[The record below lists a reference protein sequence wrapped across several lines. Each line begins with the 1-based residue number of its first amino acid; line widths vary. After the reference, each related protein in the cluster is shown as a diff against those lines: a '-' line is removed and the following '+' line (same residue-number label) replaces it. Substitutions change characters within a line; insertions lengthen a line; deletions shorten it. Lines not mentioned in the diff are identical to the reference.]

1 MKGMRTFLGGMA
13 LVLVAACG
21 GGEPDL
27 AACEDAMRAQFD
39 AAMADPN
46 AEEGT
51 RPAECDG
58 VSDADLE
65 RIAGEIIGD
74 AFE

>member
-1 MKGMRTFLGGMA
+1 MRTFLGGMA
-13 LVLVAACG
+13 LVLLAACG
-21 GGEPDL
+21 GSEPDL
-27 AACEDAMRAQFD
+27 AACEEAMRAQFD
-39 AAMADPN
+39 AAMDDPN
-46 AEEGT
+46 GEEGT

-65 RIAGEIIGD
+65 RIASEIIGE

>member
-1 MKGMRTFLGGMA
+1 MRIFLGAAA
-13 LVLVAACG
+13 LALALSGCG
-21 GGEPDL
+21 GNEPDL
-27 AACEDAMRAQFD
+27 AACEDAMRDQF
-39 AAMADPN
+39 AEALADPN

-51 RPAECDG
+51 RPAECQG

-65 RIAGEIIGD
+65 RIATEIIGE